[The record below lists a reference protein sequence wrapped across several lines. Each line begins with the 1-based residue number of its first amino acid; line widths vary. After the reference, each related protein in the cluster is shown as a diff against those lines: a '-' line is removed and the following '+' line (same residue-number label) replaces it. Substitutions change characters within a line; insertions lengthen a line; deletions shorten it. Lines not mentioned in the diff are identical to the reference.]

1 MIKTHPRVFA
11 RRLRTHIE
19 KRGWVWLLI
28 FLVVS
33 LFTHFYHPAVNRT
46 ESLPFTLF
54 LIERG
59 ERNLSVGDY
68 AAFNPKPDSVD
79 GFELTFVKEIACGP
93 RQRIEAINREIFC
106 DGKKIALA
114 KTHSKR
120 GEPLDVIASGV
131 IPPDH
136 YFMRGTHPDSY
147 DSRYAKFGLIDRCR
161 FSGKAHPLF

>member
-28 FLVVS
+28 FLVIS

-59 ERNLSVGDY
+59 EKNLSVGDY
-68 AAFNPKPDSVD
+68 VAFNPKPDSVG
-79 GFELTFVKEIACGP
+79 GFELTFVKEI
-93 RQRIEAINREIFC
+93 
-106 DGKKIALA
+106 
-114 KTHSKR
+114 
-120 GEPLDVIASGV
+120 
-131 IPPDH
+131 
-136 YFMRGTHPDSY
+136 
-147 DSRYAKFGLIDRCR
+147 GLRPGSAD
-161 FSGKAHPLF
+161 

>member
-19 KRGWVWLLI
+19 KRGWIWLLS
-28 FLVVS
+28 FLLIS

-68 AAFNPKPDSVD
+68 TAFNPKPDSVD
-79 GFELTFVKEIACGP
+79 GFELTFVKEIACG
-93 RQRIEAINREIFC
+93 RQRGEERDSADKRER
-106 DGKKIALA
+106 
-114 KTHSKR
+114 R
-120 GEPLDVIASGV
+120 GDL
-131 IPPDH
+131 
-136 YFMRGTHPDSY
+136 RGFHCEDS
-147 DSRYAKFGLIDRCR
+147 
-161 FSGKAHPLF
+161 